1 MFYRFMNDGNVK
13 WRKLLYAM
21 NLQLIKKI
29 SGSTTVHHDKPVCL
43 IIDDTDAPKTGM
55 TTELIGRIW
64 SHVHQKSIL
73 GYKCLTMMLSDGVSQ
88 LFLDFSLHG
97 EEGKDKQKVQGL
109 TAKQRKARYTGDHEG
124 QAVKERVDEYLMKKT
139 DKAIDMVKYAIKR
152 GVRFNYLL
160 VDSWFTNTKLVRFIS
175 SRHVNCHLLGMIKL
189 GKTNYS
195 TKHGSMNAK
204 QIIKHLHKEK
214 ACKHNKMLR
223 CTYCTMDVKLDG
235 VPVRLFFCKRGRNG
249 NWNGLLTTDLSL
261 SLLEAYRIYAR
272 RWATEVAYKD
282 CKTLLNFGKCQ
293 SVHFAAQIASF
304 TLTMMQYN
312 ILCTVKRF
320 EAYETIGGLFTEVTN
335 DTLELSVTDK
345 IWAIIL
351 DFVLEAAERYSIDA
365 TELLADFIESNPV
378 AHTLHNMYIY
388 KQAS

>member
-1 MFYRFMNDGNVK
+1 
-13 WRKLLYAM
+13 
-21 NLQLIKKI
+21 
-29 SGSTTVHHDKPVCL
+29 
-43 IIDDTDAPKTGM
+43 
-55 TTELIGRIW
+55 
-64 SHVHQKSIL
+64 
-73 GYKCLTMMLSDGVSQ
+73 MLSDGVSQ

-351 DFVLEAAERYSIDA
+351 DFVLEAAERFSIDA

>member
-1 MFYRFMNDGNVK
+1 
-13 WRKLLYAM
+13 
-21 NLQLIKKI
+21 
-29 SGSTTVHHDKPVCL
+29 
-43 IIDDTDAPKTGM
+43 
-55 TTELIGRIW
+55 
-64 SHVHQKSIL
+64 
-73 GYKCLTMMLSDGVSQ
+73 
-88 LFLDFSLHG
+88 
-97 EEGKDKQKVQGL
+97 
-109 TAKQRKARYTGDHEG
+109 
-124 QAVKERVDEYLMKKT
+124 
-139 DKAIDMVKYAIKR
+139 MVKYAIKR

>member
-1 MFYRFMNDGNVK
+1 MSKDTKIISDLRSFFAKNEDNRAIKCIMGVMKHINIRSSEIGVEKKENCKFTTLQVLNLLMLFPFFVVKNASRYFNSSLSKLFNCDKDMFYRFMNDGNVK

-21 NLQLIKKI
+21 NLLLIKKI
-29 SGSTTVHHDKPVCL
+29 SSSTTVHHEKPVCL

-97 EEGKDKQKVQGL
+97 EEGKDKQ
-109 TAKQRKARYTGDHEG
+109 
-124 QAVKERVDEYLMKKT
+124 
-139 DKAIDMVKYAIKR
+139 
-152 GVRFNYLL
+152 
-160 VDSWFTNTKLVRFIS
+160 
-175 SRHVNCHLLGMIKL
+175 
-189 GKTNYS
+189 
-195 TKHGSMNAK
+195 
-204 QIIKHLHKEK
+204 IIKHLQKEK
-214 ACKHNKMLR
+214 VCKHNKMLR

-235 VPVRLFFCKRGRNG
+235 VPVRLFFCKRGRKG

-261 SLLEAYRIYAR
+261 SFLEAYRIYAR

-304 TLTMMQYN
+304 TLTMMQHN

-320 EAYETIGGLFTEVTN
+320 EAYETIGGLFAEVTN

-378 AHTLHNMYIY
+378 AHTLRNMYIY

>member
-1 MFYRFMNDGNVK
+1 
-13 WRKLLYAM
+13 
-21 NLQLIKKI
+21 
-29 SGSTTVHHDKPVCL
+29 
-43 IIDDTDAPKTGM
+43 
-55 TTELIGRIW
+55 
-64 SHVHQKSIL
+64 
-73 GYKCLTMMLSDGVSQ
+73 
-88 LFLDFSLHG
+88 
-97 EEGKDKQKVQGL
+97 
-109 TAKQRKARYTGDHEG
+109 
-124 QAVKERVDEYLMKKT
+124 
-139 DKAIDMVKYAIKR
+139 
-152 GVRFNYLL
+152 
-160 VDSWFTNTKLVRFIS
+160 
-175 SRHVNCHLLGMIKL
+175 MIKL
-189 GKTNYS
+189 GKTNYA
-195 TKHGSMNAK
+195 TKLGKMNAR
-204 QIIKHLHKEK
+204 QIIKHLQKEK
-214 ACKHNKMLR
+214 ACKPNKILR

-235 VPVRLFFCKRGRNG
+235 VPVRLFFCKRGRKG

-261 SLLEAYRIYAR
+261 SFLEAYRIYAR

-282 CKTLLNFGKCQ
+282 CKTLLNLGKCQ

-320 EAYETIGGLFTEVTN
+320 EAYETIGGLFAEVTN

-378 AHTLHNMYIY
+378 AHTLRNMYIY